1 MFNSVS
7 RRLWVS
13 KLVRVPCHEQSAR
26 SFYHGIQENM
36 RREYSQAL
44 FARKPVPYTRNQV
57 RSLAFSQR
65 MRLGLRKASKGIWRN
80 NPILFPLAIISV
92 VGATAL
98 LIYVT
103 YVQVTYVNPQ
113 YNKFP
118 PEVAKALRIAVY
130 YTELDLNPSRA
141 LVAYQE
147 ALRIAMDQG
156 IHPYSDEVLGI
167 KLQVALMLEK
177 AGLVKAA
184 IEVLERT
191 KKDALIWINE
201 GRGMKE
207 VTAKGRADNSNTT
220 KIHDSV
226 LEAQRQR
233 KEQEDYEER
242 QRDKTL
248 KKVIGMEVKLAEL
261 YSSDHIQDEKR
272 AEESQVAAVEL
283 CLKEMKRR
291 QRLGLPV
298 GQGSGGDDGS
308 WLNLI
313 EIASAFT
320 DLADM
325 YTQQQKPEL
334 ALPLYMQALAMVKED
349 EGNSTSCKQVVLLNN
364 VAQAM
369 VEQANR
375 PVHPSKGNPS
385 TQLSLSN
392 DQIIDDAK
400 QWARKAVDVAA
411 DIHPPVRDESCDV
424 SCVVATVNLG
434 YLSEMQNRLKEA
446 DDLFLKA
453 KRLAQDIG
461 YQEGIAQAEKAQ
473 RRLEKSRESHK

>member
-1 MFNSVS
+1 MLSSVS
-7 RRLWVS
+7 RRLRVS
-13 KLVRVPCHEQSAR
+13 KFVPCHEQSVR
-26 SFYHGIQENM
+26 SFYHGIQGNNI
-36 RREYSQAL
+36 RPEYSRAL
-44 FARKPVPYTRNQV
+44 FARKILPHTCNQI
-57 RSLAFSQR
+57 RSLTFSHR
-65 MRLGLRKASKGIWRN
+65 LRLGLRKASKGIWRK
-80 NPILFPLAIISV
+80 NPILFPLAITSV

-98 LIYVT
+98 LIYVA

-113 YNKFP
+113 YSKFP

-141 LVAYQE
+141 LAAYQE

-167 KLQVALMLEK
+167 KLQVAMMLEK

-191 KKDALIWINE
+191 KKDALMWINE
-201 GRGMKE
+201 GKRMRE
-207 VTAKGRADNSNTT
+207 VAAKGPADN
-220 KIHDSV
+220 SV
-226 LEAQRQR
+226 LEAERQR
-233 KEQEDYEER
+233 KEREDYEER

-298 GQGSGGDDGS
+298 GQGSDGDDGS

-320 DLADM
+320 NLADT
-325 YTQQQKPEL
+325 YTHQQKPEL

-349 EGNSTSCKQVVLLNN
+349 EGTSTSCKQVVLLNN
-364 VAQAM
+364 VAHAM

-375 PVHPSKGNPS
+375 PVRPSKGNPS
-385 TQLSLSN
+385 TQLSLSK

-400 QWARKAVDVAA
+400 QWAQKALDIAA

-424 SCVVATVNLG
+424 GCIVATVNLG
-434 YLSEMQNRLKEA
+434 YLYEMQNRLKEA
-446 DDLFLKA
+446 DELFLKA
-453 KRLAQDIG
+453 RRLAQEVG

-473 RRLEKSRESHK
+473 RRLEKSRESQK